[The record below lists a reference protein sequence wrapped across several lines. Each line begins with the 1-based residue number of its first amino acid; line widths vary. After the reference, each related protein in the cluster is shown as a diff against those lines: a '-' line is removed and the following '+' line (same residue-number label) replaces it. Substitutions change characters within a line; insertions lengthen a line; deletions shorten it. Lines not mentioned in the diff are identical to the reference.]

1 MFQGRKRVATSVS
14 QKRKQPGSTIL
25 TSQTG
30 VTVSPNNLTVQYLI
44 PIKPVSQQNQRGIRS
59 SRRSDTAEP
68 GPVSQQ
74 NQCDITAEPVSQ
86 ENQCY
91 RGTNVNVTAEPVS
104 QENQC
109 SSGSNINVT
118 TEPVSQ
124 QIQCH
129 NRTSVTAEPVS
140 QEKQCHSRTS
150 ITAEPVLK
158 QKQCRRR
165 VAISRTSDT
174 TKPVP

>member
-30 VTVSPNNLTVQYLI
+30 VTVSPNNLKVQYLI

-74 NQCDITAEPVSQ
+74 DQCDITAKPVSQ

-109 SSGSNINVT
+109 YRGTNLNVTAEPVSQENQCSSGSNINVT
-118 TEPVSQ
+118 VDSVSQ
-124 QIQCH
+124 S
-129 NRTSVTAEPVS
+129 N
-140 QEKQCHSRTS
+140 QCHS
-150 ITAEPVLK
+150 
-158 QKQCRRR
+158 
-165 VAISRTSDT
+165 
-174 TKPVP
+174 